1 VPAGCIVAAD
11 RKGSYIGM
19 FAFTC
24 DVVTIPIW
32 ITARSQ
38 LGFSG
43 SAGLTCFQLALQ
55 HARST
60 PNSTKTGR
68 RFVTHAS
75 WCATPAAGETEGAV
89 GAWA

>member
-1 VPAGCIVAAD
+1 VGCIAAVG
-11 RKGSYIGM
+11 RKGSYISM

-43 SAGLTCFQLALQ
+43 SAGLTCFRLALQ
-55 HARST
+55 HVRST
-60 PNSTKTGR
+60 SNSTKTGK

-75 WCATPAAGETEGAV
+75 WCATCYSRRLVRNAGG
-89 GAWA
+89 W

>member
-1 VPAGCIVAAD
+1 VGCIVAAG

-24 DVVTIPIW
+24 DLVTIPVW
-32 ITARSQ
+32 IAARSQ

-43 SAGLTCFQLALQ
+43 SAGLTRFRLALQ

-60 PNSTKTGR
+60 SNSTNTGR
-68 RFVTHAS
+68 RFVARAS
-75 WCATPAAGETEGAV
+75 WCATPAAGESEGTV

>member
-1 VPAGCIVAAD
+1 MAVGCIVAAG

-24 DVVTIPIW
+24 NVVTIPIW

-43 SAGLTCFQLALQ
+43 SAGLTCFRLALQ

-68 RFVTHAS
+68 RIVTHAS
-75 WCATPAAGETEGAV
+75 WCATSATGETEGTV
-89 GAWA
+89 GAWT